1 MQRAYQRKLAKLLKQ
16 NGSCTTSDFGNSRR
30 RRQKFVVLRVPS
42 GQETPY
48 YYTGDG
54 NRIAYVRIGNESVP
68 ASAVDLK
75 RLVFAWKQYVI

>member
-1 MQRAYQRKLAKLLKQ
+1 MDPAPQVILEIHAEDGK
-16 NGSCTTSDFGNSRR
+16 
-30 RRQKFVVLRVPS
+30 KFVVLRVPS

-68 ASAVDLK
+68 RFEASC
-75 RLVFAWKQYVI
+75 FAWKQYVI